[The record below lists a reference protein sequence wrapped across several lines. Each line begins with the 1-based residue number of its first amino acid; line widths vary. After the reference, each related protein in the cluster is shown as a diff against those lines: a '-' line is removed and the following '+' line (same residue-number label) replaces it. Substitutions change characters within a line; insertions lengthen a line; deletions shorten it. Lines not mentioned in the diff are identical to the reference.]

1 MFGSGPAT
9 SWRLIRSERK
19 KRQIHRALSGLPQRS
34 VVLVEDETDL
44 LLFPPLRAMWSPRG
58 QAAQVMLSGW
68 NARRVVF
75 GCMNLATGHRLFQ
88 IRHHQRAQD
97 FQAFL
102 RQVHQRYRGWQVTLL
117 LDSDSSHTANGS
129 QAMAAQ
135 MGVRLLWLPK
145 RAPELNPMDTLW
157 GQGKD
162 AMNANKQCTNI
173 EEQAE
178 SFVTYLSSLSNK
190 EALTDVGHTVRA
202 FLPEACSFKKLLR
215 TCLALVALHRRR

>member
-1 MFGSGPAT
+1 M
-9 SWRLIRSERK
+9 
-19 KRQIHRALSGLPQRS
+19 
-34 VVLVEDETDL
+34 VLVEDETDL

-58 QAAQVMLSGW
+58 QPARVMLSGW

-88 IRHHQRAQD
+88 IRRHQRAQD

-102 RQVHQRYRGWQVTLL
+102 HQVHRQYRGWQVTLL

-129 QAMAAQ
+129 QALAAQ
-135 MGVRLLWLPK
+135 MGIRLLWLPK

-162 AMNANKQCTNI
+162 AMSANKQCTNI
-173 EEQAE
+173 DEQAE
-178 SFVTYLSSLSNK
+178 SFITYLSSLSNK
-190 EALTDVGHTVRA
+190 EALQTSGVLSPH
-202 FLPEACSFKKLLR
+202 FWLR
-215 TCLALVALHRRR
+215 HVLSKNFCVPA